1 MGVPALMRPRPRW
14 PEYLEPTI
22 RLEAMIDARI
32 DKALARLVS
41 LQEQKRVRVTYSL
54 PLIPVDAS
62 TPSGNHGEVK
72 NGITTM
78 EGVFLK

>member
-54 PLIPVDAS
+54 PLAPLCCLTS
-62 TPSGNHGEVK
+62 TLLRLGQWAIT
-72 NGITTM
+72 NGCR
-78 EGVFLK
+78 V